1 MTTSSSSSH
10 VIASYDSHQRI
21 SNQRNYV
28 QTSYLT
34 NQYSYPSFTTSL
46 PIPSIDYCERL
57 LYEDHRST
65 PSSSS
70 FINSTLEHYD
80 NAFLHTYDNPMEYR
94 EKV

>member
-1 MTTSSSSSH
+1 MTTSSSSH
-10 VIASYDSHQRI
+10 VIACYDSHQRI
-21 SNQRNYV
+21 YNQRNYV
-28 QTSYLT
+28 QTTSYSPP
-34 NQYSYPSFTTSL
+34 SYIAPL

-57 LYEDHRST
+57 LYEDHCST